1 MKKKTKVRNS
11 IFDHAKTNVA
21 KTNNTFESTFKLE
34 KINKNESQSN

>member
-11 IFDHAKTNVA
+11 IFDHA

-34 KINKNESQSN
+34 KINKNES